1 MKVYVLATQENFKE
15 AKKLLNGIF
24 NITIVSTPL
33 INYESFK
40 LTDKIEKKIINADVI
55 LIMLDEKVMTYV
67 TSNIKFQHALME
79 NGNRNHLVFTVVL
92 GSADIP
98 QILMDTLCIKCDLNS
113 KEEFEHARKKIGIR
127 IENKKI
133 QNREAD
139 ATQLVHIL
147 IIGMI
152 VIALIIKFIE
162 KISGEGVFSHQIKIK
177 LELVAILIAIIVLFV
192 MYIVLMKRKWQKYE
206 KEKTEAYSKRLR
218 QTISSQ
224 KSEKQRQQKLK
235 QESEKKELDVIGR
248 MLINLE
254 DIKEFY
260 TWSQKQAKASFI
272 LAVSMCLLGFG
283 LIVLAVLLSVISKQQ
298 IEVVAISAIGGKII
312 ELVAGTALVVYRNS
326 LAQLNYYHKALHED
340 ERFLSSISLLE
351 KFSTNEIQEDILKEI
366 IKSEIE
372 MNLIEIQNIKETK
385 NARKAT
391 EGQVPEK

>member
-1 MKVYVLATQENFKE
+1 
-15 AKKLLNGIF
+15 
-24 NITIVSTPL
+24 
-33 INYESFK
+33 
-40 LTDKIEKKIINADVI
+40 
-55 LIMLDEKVMTYV
+55 
-67 TSNIKFQHALME
+67 
-79 NGNRNHLVFTVVL
+79 
-92 GSADIP
+92 
-98 QILMDTLCIKCDLNS
+98 
-113 KEEFEHARKKIGIR
+113 
-127 IENKKI
+127 
-133 QNREAD
+133 
-139 ATQLVHIL
+139 
-147 IIGMI
+147 
-152 VIALIIKFIE
+152 
-162 KISGEGVFSHQIKIK
+162 
-177 LELVAILIAIIVLFV
+177 
-192 MYIVLMKRKWQKYE
+192 
-206 KEKTEAYSKRLR
+206 
-218 QTISSQ
+218 
-224 KSEKQRQQKLK
+224 
-235 QESEKKELDVIGR
+235 

-298 IEVVAISAIGGKII
+298 IEVVAISAIGGTII

-326 LAQLNYYHKALHED
+326 LSQLNYYHKALHED